1 MPDRLK
7 NFWFNRAAVIVLQA
21 DLANP
26 LRGADQP
33 EVAKIPNASVF
44 VYVVKAREYR
54 RNRRRPVA
62 GLREKFVDLS
72 HSHVRSR
79 PRETAD
85 CSVAPNVLAEVGDA

>member
-44 VYVVKAREYR
+44 V
-54 RNRRRPVA
+54 
-62 GLREKFVDLS
+62 
-72 HSHVRSR
+72 
-79 PRETAD
+79 
-85 CSVAPNVLAEVGDA
+85 